1 MRRSPTSLPGE
12 SGEPLDHE
20 AIRRA
25 LLTQSDPDADE
36 ASLIRERLEWSPG
49 ERLAANDA
57 FVGFALSVRPE
68 GPLLR
73 D

>member
-1 MRRSPTSLPGE
+1 MRTPPTSPPAPTGE
-12 SGEPLDHE
+12 ALDHE

-25 LLTQSDPDADE
+25 LLIQRDPDADE
-36 ASLIRERLEWSPG
+36 TSLIRERLEWSPD

-57 FVGFALSVRPE
+57 FVAFALRVRPE